1 MQVTGKLFEAGANI
15 EDLSRSGT
23 GPIEVAIEISGLTEN
38 QVQTVLATID
48 AGTDF
53 SLTYGA

>member
-1 MQVTGKLFEAGANI
+1 
-15 EDLSRSGT
+15 
-23 GPIEVAIEISGLTEN
+23 VAIEISGLTEN